1 MEINIDNDATEQ
13 VAAEIAKSVES
24 ALNDAIHE
32 ADGLPLDD
40 ALSLVHDRL
49 EAVGVEPN
57 DDVLRDRLTQ
67 LGFV

>member
-1 MEINIDNDATEQ
+1 MEINLDDAAIERL
-13 VAAEIAKSVES
+13 VGNIAKSVES
-24 ALNDAIHE
+24 TLNDAVHE